1 MLLLGLWRN
10 WNNFDLVGGLY
21 ENTAQRVKMQ
31 ELVVTMQ
38 LASLSQSK
46 KDLNLLNSDFVRFFS
61 DRDF

>member
-38 LASLSQSK
+38 LTSLSLSK